1 MAEQVEALFAR
12 LDTAVKN
19 GQSKR
24 GLKAADESERLLA
37 AGPCCVVSP

>member
-1 MAEQVEALFAR
+1 MAATDSTEQVESLFAR

-24 GLKAADESERLLA
+24 GLKAADESER
-37 AGPCCVVSP
+37 VSHGHTA